1 MSISCLSSGI
11 SSRKRFLLA
20 SVLGFLSAVAPLCTD
35 LFLPAFPQ
43 MQQNLMTHAAQIQLS
58 LTTCLAGIALGQA
71 FIGPLSDMY
80 GRRGVLLISLLIFV
94 ISSLGC
100 AWASTVEILI
110 ATRFIQGLSGAG
122 AVVLSR
128 AIASDLYSGPELTR
142 FFALLML
149 INGLA
154 PVLSPVVGGQLLKV
168 MSWRGTFVVLG
179 GLGLIGAL
187 AAFRFIEETLPREKR
202 HASGLSSAVSI
213 FRKLLRNGGFMRYT
227 LGHSFIFM
235 ILFSYIASSP
245 FILQEMYGLTPA
257 QFSYCFACISLGLTG
272 STQLAGRLS
281 GRFGDQRLL
290 NAGLVVCLLSSL
302 TVLGVTICR
311 TASVIILLIPLF
323 IAVSCVGIVT
333 ITTFSLAIRQQSG
346 MAGSAAGLIGV
357 LSFMAGGIAAP
368 LVGLCGS
375 QTAIPLGVMLVL
387 ASLASILA
395 CGFRKQD

>member
-1 MSISCLSSGI
+1 
-11 SSRKRFLLA
+11 
-20 SVLGFLSAVAPLCTD
+20 
-35 LFLPAFPQ
+35 
-43 MQQNLMTHAAQIQLS
+43 
-58 LTTCLAGIALGQA
+58 
-71 FIGPLSDMY
+71 
-80 GRRGVLLISLLIFV
+80 
-94 ISSLGC
+94 
-100 AWASTVEILI
+100 
-110 ATRFIQGLSGAG
+110 
-122 AVVLSR
+122 
-128 AIASDLYSGPELTR
+128 
-142 FFALLML
+142 
-149 INGLA
+149 
-154 PVLSPVVGGQLLKV
+154 
-168 MSWRGTFVVLG
+168 
-179 GLGLIGAL
+179 
-187 AAFRFIEETLPREKR
+187 
-202 HASGLSSAVSI
+202 
-213 FRKLLRNGGFMRYT
+213 
-227 LGHSFIFM
+227 

>member
-1 MSISCLSSGI
+1 MSASALDPGI
-11 SSRKRFLLA
+11 SPRKRLLLA
-20 SVLGFLSAVAPLCTD
+20 SVLGFLSAVAPFCTD
-35 LFLPAFPQ
+35 LFLPALPQ
-43 MQQNLMTHAAQIQLS
+43 MAQNLMTHASQIQLS

-71 FIGPLSDMY
+71 FIGPVSDMY
-80 GRRGVLLISLLIFV
+80 GRRGVLLVSLLIFV

-100 AWASTVEILI
+100 AWAPTVEILI
-110 ATRFIQGLSGAG
+110 AIRFIQGLSGAG

-128 AIASDLYSGPELTR
+128 AIASDLYSGSELTR

-154 PVLSPVVGGQLLKV
+154 PVLSPVAGGQLLKV
-168 MSWRGTFVVLG
+168 MNWRGTFVVLG
-179 GLGLIGAL
+179 GLGLAGAL

-202 HASGLSSAVSI
+202 HASGLRSAVSI
-213 FRKLLRNGGFMRYT
+213 FRKLLLNGGFMRYT

-245 FILQEMYGLTPA
+245 FILQEMYGFTPA
-257 QFSYCFACISLGLTG
+257 QFSYCFACISIGITG
-272 STQLAGRLS
+272 STQIAGRLS

-290 NAGLVVCLLSSL
+290 NAGLVVCLLASL
-302 TVLGVTICR
+302 MVLGVTICR
-311 TASVIILLIPLF
+311 PASAVILLIPLF
-323 IAVSCVGIVT
+323 ITVSCVGIVT
-333 ITTFSLAIRQQSG
+333 TTSFSLAIRQQSG
-346 MAGSAAGLIGV
+346 MAGSAAGLVGV

-387 ASLASILA
+387 ASLAAIA
-395 CGFRKQD
+395 VCGFRKQD

>member
-1 MSISCLSSGI
+1 MDSGI
-11 SSRKRFLLA
+11 SPRKRFLLA
-20 SVLGFLSAVAPLCTD
+20 SVLGFLSAVAPFCTD
-35 LFLPAFPQ
+35 LFLPALPQ
-43 MQQNLMTHAAQIQLS
+43 MAQNLMTHASQIQLS

-100 AWASTVEILI
+100 AWAPTVEILI
-110 ATRFIQGLSGAG
+110 AIRFIQGLSGAG

-128 AIASDLYSGPELTR
+128 AIASDLYSGSELTR

-149 INGLA
+149 INGVA
-154 PVLSPVVGGQLLKV
+154 PVLSPVAGGQLLKV
-168 MSWRGTFVVLG
+168 MDWRGTFVVLG
-179 GLGLIGAL
+179 GLGIIGAL

-202 HASGLSSAVSI
+202 HASGLSSAVAI
-213 FRKLLRNGGFMRYT
+213 FRKLLLNGGFMRYT

-245 FILQEMYGLTPA
+245 FILQEMYGFTPA
-257 QFSYCFACISLGLTG
+257 QFSYCFACISIGITG

-290 NAGLVVCLLSSL
+290 DAGLVVCLLASL
-302 TVLGVTICR
+302 TVLGVTIWSPV
-311 TASVIILLIPLF
+311 SVIVLLIPLF

-333 ITTFSLAIRQQSG
+333 TTTFSLAIRRQSG

-387 ASLASILA
+387 ASLAA
-395 CGFRKQD
+395 MVVCGFRKQD

>member
-1 MSISCLSSGI
+1 M
-11 SSRKRFLLA
+11 A
-20 SVLGFLSAVAPLCTD
+20 
-35 LFLPAFPQ
+35 
-43 MQQNLMTHAAQIQLS
+43 QNLMTHASQIQLS

-80 GRRGVLLISLLIFV
+80 GRRGVLLVSLLIFV

-100 AWASTVEILI
+100 AWAPTVEILI
-110 ATRFIQGLSGAG
+110 TIRFIQGLSGAG

-128 AIASDLYSGPELTR
+128 AIASDLYSGSELTR

-149 INGLA
+149 INGVA
-154 PVLSPVVGGQLLKV
+154 PVLSPVAGGQLLKV
-168 MSWRGTFVVLG
+168 MDWRGTFVVLG
-179 GLGLIGAL
+179 GLGIIGAL

-202 HASGLSSAVSI
+202 HASGLSSAVAI
-213 FRKLLRNGGFMRYT
+213 FRKLLLNGGFMRYT

-245 FILQEMYGLTPA
+245 FILQEMYGFTPA
-257 QFSYCFACISLGLTG
+257 QFSYCFACISIGITG

-290 NAGLVVCLLSSL
+290 DAGLVVCLLASL
-302 TVLGVTICR
+302 TVLGVTIWSPV
-311 TASVIILLIPLF
+311 SVIVLLIPLF

-333 ITTFSLAIRQQSG
+333 TTTFSLAIRRQSG

-387 ASLASILA
+387 ASLAA
-395 CGFRKQD
+395 MAVCGFRKQD